1 MQLIQVLA
9 FIFLV
14 LMKFFKLKLHTY
26 MFNPNFYSQAYSC
39 YKHIKDG
46 IKINFNK
53 NVDIKNTLRWIK

>member
-26 MFNPNFYSQAYSC
+26 MFNPNFYSQATTAT
-39 YKHIKDG
+39 
-46 IKINFNK
+46 
-53 NVDIKNTLRWIK
+53 NTLKTV